1 MRKLFQNQMF
11 RKLDDYKTYFAT
23 KGGDFYYS
31 IIGSGAVHSNKKIY
45 YAPIYYDKIV
55 EFDPTYQTYK
65 KVGSSLG
72 TNTPKYRACCFHPIG
87 SVYFCPQEAI
97 KILKYTP
104 STDISVDTSIDVTA
118 YAGNTGNP
126 KYGDII
132 YHPITDRL
140 YLIPLMNNR
149 ILEYNPYADTAVEVG
164 STYTGSNKYSSAVVV
179 DNYIYCSPSYATKI
193 MRYNVVTG
201 ISELVGQDMP
211 SGYAPFTSIIH
222 INGSLYMTNVRNNN
236 ILIHNISTGINS
248 IATNTLGISG
258 VSSASAYKNKIYFIS
273 TTQFIEF
280 DPATLT
286 FKYVGTTLPSNYY
299 YLGAVTVDNVIYVTP
314 RDSYNILALR
324 INNK

>member
-31 IIGSGAVHSNKKIY
+31 IQGNGAVHSNKKIY
-45 YAPIYYDKIV
+45 YAPLYYDKIV

-72 TNTPKYRACCFHPIG
+72 TSTTKYRACCFHPIG
-87 SVYFCPQEAI
+87 SVYFCPQESI

-126 KYGDII
+126 KYSDII
-132 YHPITDRL
+132 YHPVTDKI
-140 YLIPLMNNR
+140 YLIPSMNNR
-149 ILEYNPYADTAVEVG
+149 ILEYNPYTDTAVEVG
-164 STYTGSNKYSSAVVV
+164 STYTGSNKYAVAVVV
-179 DNYIYCSPSYATKI
+179 DNYIYCTSYNATKI

-201 ISELVGQDMP
+201 VSELVGQTIPAGYQASTMVYI
-211 SGYAPFTSIIH
+211 SGKVYTIGYSS
-222 INGSLYMTNVRNNN
+222 GN
-236 ILIHNISTGINS
+236 ILIHDVATGVNSTVS
-248 IATNTLGISG
+248 NTLSSLNIL
-258 VSSASAYKNKIYFIS
+258 SASVYKNKIYFIG

-280 DPATLT
+280 NPATLT

-314 RDSYNILALR
+314 KDSYNILALR